1 MDHILITGLTVE
13 MVIGVHRW
21 ERHAPRRLT
30 LDLELGVD
38 TRAAAAS
45 DDVAD
50 AVDYAAVC
58 DTVRTVCAA
67 SAPALL
73 ERLLADIEARL
84 FADFAPLRSLR
95 ITAHKAGAV
104 PGAGIALRI
113 YRQRP
118 D

>member
-1 MDHILITGLTVE
+1 MDHILISGLSVE
-13 MVIGVHRW
+13 LVIGVHAW
-21 ERHAPRRLT
+21 ERKAPRRLV
-30 LDLELGVD
+30 LDLELDVD
-38 TRAAAAS
+38 TADAAAS

-58 DTVRTVCAA
+58 DTVRAVCAA

-73 ERLLADIEARL
+73 ERLLDDVQRRL
-84 FADFAPLRSLR
+84 FADYAGIQGLR

-113 YRQRP
+113 ARQRA
-118 D
+118 